1 MYNQKNRKR
10 LVSTEITCEDS
21 RKEMPGTGPGKKML
35 RSIFLAEKSRE
46 PAFNI
51 IVKCSE
57 N

>member
-1 MYNQKNRKR
+1 M
-10 LVSTEITCEDS
+10 STEIICEDS
-21 RKEMPGTGPGKKML
+21 RQEIPGTGPGKKML
-35 RSIFLAEKSRE
+35 RCIFLAEKSLE

>member
-1 MYNQKNRKR
+1 M
-10 LVSTEITCEDS
+10 STEITCEDS

>member
-1 MYNQKNRKR
+1 MYNQENRKKIS
-10 LVSTEITCEDS
+10 VNWNVKTAG
-21 RKEMPGTGPGKKML
+21 RKYLGQVLEKKML
-35 RSIFLAEKSRE
+35 RCIFLAEKSLE